1 MFLNLQAG
9 ITAGGLMAI
18 FMTLF
23 MELTKPRRHQIEVA
37 LDVTVLPRIEEFLH
51 KFASGHDWSPA
62 MIDRL
67 SAVTEETLL
76 TLREQEDRGAGEDGR
91 RLLLTAR
98 GEDDEAVLEFVAATG
113 EENLQNRIALLGKE
127 SISSSVEREVS
138 LRLLRHLASSVYH
151 QQYHDTDIV
160 TVRVE
165 APVAVTSEE
174 A

>member
-1 MFLNLQAG
+1 
-9 ITAGGLMAI
+9 
-18 FMTLF
+18 
-23 MELTKPRRHQIEVA
+23 
-37 LDVTVLPRIEEFLH
+37 
-51 KFASGHDWSPA
+51 

-67 SAVTEETLL
+67 TAVTEETLL
-76 TLREQEDRGAGEDGR
+76 TLREQEDSEAGEDGR

-98 GEDDEAVLEFVAATG
+98 REDDEAVLEFVAATG
-113 EENLQNRIALLGKE
+113 EENLQDRIALLGKQ

-165 APVAVTSEE
+165 TPVAATSEE
-174 A
+174 T

>member
-1 MFLNLQAG
+1 M
-9 ITAGGLMAI
+9 
-18 FMTLF
+18 
-23 MELTKPRRHQIEVA
+23 
-37 LDVTVLPRIEEFLH
+37 
-51 KFASGHDWSPA
+51 
-62 MIDRL
+62 
-67 SAVTEETLL
+67 L
-76 TLREQEDRGAGEDGR
+76 TLREQEDSGAGEGGR

-98 GEDDEAVLEFVAATG
+98 REDDEAVLEFVAATG
-113 EENLQNRIALLGKE
+113 EENLQDRIALLGKQ

-165 APVAVTSEE
+165 TPATAASEE